1 MNAQTFIDP
10 AVFTDRACSG
20 TGQETFF
27 PDPSKRSQRSP
38 AVRLCQACPVLQLCA
53 AYAVPLVEDRAIAE
67 CVIASVYV
75 PSSVSNA
82 HYNRVRTA
90 AIAQLKAIAA
100 EVTDLGEVAA

>member
-20 TGQETFF
+20 TGQEAFF
-27 PDPSKRSQRSP
+27 PDPSKPSERRP

-53 AYAVPLVEDRAIAE
+53 AYAVPLVEDRAITE

-75 PSSVSNA
+75 PSSVSNV
-82 HYNRVRTA
+82 HYDRVRTA
-90 AIAQLKAIAA
+90 AIAALKAIAA
-100 EVTDLGEVAA
+100 GAVTTGEVAA